1 MVSPKFIASSKAN
14 IMKGP
19 EIVQISDSSSEDDDE
34 EEPEENVSY
43 NI

>member
-1 MVSPKFIASSKAN
+1 MVSPKFISSSKPD
-14 IMKGP
+14 IVKGP